1 MNPFELSIV
10 ILTVYAT
17 LVTMAFIYKG
27 NLAAYYK
34 RERDYLTLQ
43 LNDFLNEKYGDKDIT
58 KVPLAG
64 IDKPKFE
71 TIYEQQLKNAKER
84 ILKRLNDDQLT
95 SYMQGEFKPQHDL
108 ALVEAHK
115 AMNNEKSS

>member
-10 ILTVYAT
+10 ILTLYAT
-17 LVTMAFIYKG
+17 LITMAFIYKG

-43 LNDFLNEKYGDKDIT
+43 LNDFLNEKYGDKA
-58 KVPLAG
+58 KVSLADS
-64 IDKPKFE
+64 INRPKFE
-71 TIYEQQLKNAKER
+71 TLYEQQLKNAKER
-84 ILKRLNDDQLT
+84 ILKRLNDDQST

-115 AMNNEKSS
+115 AMNNEKSN